1 MSSRT
6 RRIAA
11 ALTVTAA
18 LTAVLPGL
26 VSSASAATVHPA
38 AANGTKGTSLT
49 ISTGSPYVVMNGT
62 TVDFGVDVRDL
73 SWSPNGQQAAFID
86 GSGNLDVA
94 NPNGTGRR
102 IVAANPGNQVWSHPT
117 WQVAP
122 ADSRDGV
129 QAKDNLFFAVSKKGV
144 TRLEGVSATANHGTP
159 YLLTLGHEAG
169 PGVAQNPLTGNAWP
183 SAAGEYGTAVYE
195 NTGNG
200 EVYIRD
206 DYIRQQGAALVR
218 GSEPALSPNGEEVV
232 FVRSVGGHD
241 HIFEESF
248 DTQHPVAKDLTPH
261 ATGNDTEPTWSPD
274 GLTIAFRTATGTDVV
289 PANGSKA
296 PVQLTSYVGLAA
308 FRG

>member
-11 ALTVTAA
+11 AVTLTAA
-18 LTAVLPGL
+18 LTAILPA
-26 VSSASAATVHPA
+26 VANASAVHPA

-62 TVDFGVDVRDL
+62 TVNFGVDVRDL
-73 SWSPNGQQAAFID
+73 AWSPNGKQAAFID

-102 IVAANPGNQVWSHPT
+102 IVAANPGHQTWSHPT
-117 WQVAP
+117 WQVTAV
-122 ADSRDGV
+122 DKQEGV
-129 QAKDNLFFAVSKKGV
+129 PAKDNLFFAAEKNGV
-144 TRLEGVSATANHGTP
+144 TRLDAVSATANHGTP
-159 YLLTLGHEAG
+159 YLLPLGQYSG
-169 PGVAQNPLTGNAWP
+169 DGVAANPTTQNAWP
-183 SAAGEYGTAVYE
+183 NTGGSYGSAVYE
-195 NTGNG
+195 NTANG

-206 DYIRQQGAALVR
+206 DYLRQQGGVLVR
-218 GSEPALSPNGEEVV
+218 GSEPDLSPNGEEVV

-241 HIFEESF
+241 HIFVESF
-248 DTQHPVAKDLTPH
+248 DTQHPVVKDLTPH

-274 GLTIAFRTATGTDVV
+274 GRTIAFRTATGTDVV

-296 PVQLTSYVGLAA
+296 PVQLTSYVGLPAY
-308 FRG
+308 RG

>member
-6 RRIAA
+6 RLIAATITLAA
-11 ALTVTAA
+11 ALTASLPA
-18 LTAVLPGL
+18 LAD
-26 VSSASAATVHPA
+26 ASAVRPA

-62 TVDFGVDVRDL
+62 TVDFGVPVRDL
-73 SWSPNGQQAAFID
+73 AWSPDGRQAAFVD

-117 WQVAP
+117 WQVSAASP
-122 ADSRDGV
+122 RDGV
-129 QAKDNLFFAVSKKGV
+129 PAKDNLLFTASQKGV

-159 YLLTLGHEAG
+159 HLLPLGPDAG
-169 PGVAQNPLTGNAWP
+169 SGNPLNPLTGNNWP
-183 SAAGEYGTAVYE
+183 SSAGSYGTAVYE

-200 EVYIRD
+200 EVYVRD
-206 DYIRQQGAALVR
+206 DYLRQQGGVLLR
-218 GSEPALSPNGEEVV
+218 GSEPALAPNGEEVV
-232 FVRSVGGHD
+232 FVRSIGGHD

-248 DTQHPVAKDLTPH
+248 DSQHPVAKDLTPH
-261 ATGNDTEPTWSPD
+261 ATGNDTEPAWSPD
-274 GLTIAFRTATGTDVV
+274 GRTIAFRTATGTDVV

-296 PVQLTSYVGLAA
+296 PVQLTSYVGLPAY
-308 FRG
+308 RG

>member
-6 RRIAA
+6 RRTAA
-11 ALTVTAA
+11 AVILTAA
-18 LTAVLPGL
+18 LTAALPT
-26 VSSASAATVHPA
+26 VADAATVRPA

-49 ISTGSPYVVMNGT
+49 ISTGSRYVVMNGT
-62 TVDFGVDVRDL
+62 TVDFGVPVRDL
-73 SWSPNGQQAAFID
+73 AWSPNGRQAAFID

-102 IVAANPGNQVWSHPT
+102 TVAVNPGHQTWSHPT
-117 WQVAP
+117 WQVSAGDP
-122 ADSRDGV
+122 TDGIP
-129 QAKDNLFFAVSKKGV
+129 AKDNLFFAASKNGV
-144 TRLEGVSATANHGTP
+144 TRLEDVPATANHGTP
-159 YLLTLGHEAG
+159 QLLTLGSEFG
-169 PGVAQNPLTGNAWP
+169 SNTPQNPVTGNAWP
-183 SAAGEYGTAVYE
+183 NAAGGYGSAVYE

-206 DYIRQQGAALVR
+206 DYSRQQGGALVR

-248 DTQHPVAKDLTPH
+248 DSQHPVVKDLTPH
-261 ATGNDTEPTWSPD
+261 ATGNDTEPAWSPD
-274 GLTIAFRTATGTDVV
+274 GRTIAFRTATGTDVV

-308 FRG
+308 YRG